1 MENKHHIIF
10 DLDGTLTQSHQGII
24 NSARH
29 ALASYGIDNP
39 DTTKLYAFIGP
50 PLLDSFR
57 QQFGF
62 SEERQKGRLRVIAN
76 IMKPRAGART
86 MFTTAYRPCCLA
98 CGNRVAS
105 FTWPHQRLNC
115 LPSASWII
123 LAFRNI
129 SI

>member
-57 QQFGF
+57 QHFGF
-62 SEERQKGRLRVIAN
+62 SEEKAT
-76 IMKPRAGART
+76 GAVAR
-86 MFTTAYRPCCLA
+86 YREY
-98 CGNRVAS
+98 
-105 FTWPHQRLNC
+105 
-115 LPSASWII
+115 
-123 LAFRNI
+123 
-129 SI
+129 